1 MMKIEMYKLC
11 KRRCNVDVLKY
22 TMPLTSFIFDK
33 FLSMATPYLFISF
46 FAGITNFD
54 LLGDFGKM
62 DWLGNFYIILSYNL
76 VFAVATALSLV
87 NKFTATVR
95 HEIYI
100 RLGMVFQREKRS
112 WSVTSNGTTPHMKD
126 EWIPPITTNKWN
138 KCICRHFSFCG
149 RGNSTWNCLP
159 KWGLL
164 KKGAYCFPE
173 IKVDSLSLKKD
184 VIS

>member
-1 MMKIEMYKLC
+1 MYKLC
-11 KRRCNVDVLKY
+11 KRRCNVDVLRY

-33 FLSMATPYLFISF
+33 FLSMATPYLSISF

-126 EWIPPITTNKWN
+126 E
-138 KCICRHFSFCG
+138 
-149 RGNSTWNCLP
+149 
-159 KWGLL
+159 
-164 KKGAYCFPE
+164 
-173 IKVDSLSLKKD
+173 
-184 VIS
+184 